1 LLEERIDD
9 QGTNLKA
16 EAATQQLMTSLIE
29 LCRTEEQKKIA
40 QTLTEFGVV
49 TEEDL
54 LLADEAT
61 LKRCPVSKSVRD
73 QQDIANSRGACWVS
87 SRDYLFYYT
96 PSPGRQTAFFD
107 CGSSEATHWF
117 RQTG

>member
-1 LLEERIDD
+1 
-9 QGTNLKA
+9 
-16 EAATQQLMTSLIE
+16 MTSLIE

-40 QTLTEFGVV
+40 QTVAEVGVV

-61 LKRCPVSKSVRD
+61 LKRCQVSKSVRD
-73 QQDIANSRGACWVS
+73 PRDIANSPGAYWIS
-87 SRDYLFYYT
+87 SRDCLLKYS
-96 PSPGRQTAFFD
+96 PNPGRQAAFLNG
-107 CGSSEATHWF
+107 GSSEGTHWF